1 MFHAQAKK
9 KLSDNSS
16 EHTKRLSDCFSFL

>member
-16 EHTKRLSDCFSFL
+16 EHMKRLSDCFSFL